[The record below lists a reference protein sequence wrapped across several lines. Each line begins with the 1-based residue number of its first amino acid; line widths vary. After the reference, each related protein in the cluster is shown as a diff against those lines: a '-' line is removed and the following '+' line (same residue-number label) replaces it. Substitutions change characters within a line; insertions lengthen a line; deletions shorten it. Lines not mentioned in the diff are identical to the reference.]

1 MVHSSHSSEKS
12 QRLSA
17 ISRACSKI
25 KDFRGKW
32 LLIYFWGLGCAPC
45 LKTGLPAMM
54 SFYEQH
60 AADRDR
66 FEIVAFCIDD
76 ERDVTSM
83 AELDR
88 KLEPVVEH
96 VWGGK
101 KLPFPVV
108 LDASF
113 KTQDGFGISTL
124 GPVLVDPEGTS

>member
-1 MVHSSHSSEKS
+1 
-12 QRLSA
+12 
-17 ISRACSKI
+17 
-25 KDFRGKW
+25 
-32 LLIYFWGLGCAPC
+32 
-45 LKTGLPAMM
+45 MM

-60 AADRDR
+60 AAERAR

-88 KLEPVVEH
+88 KLEPIVKH

-101 KLPFPVV
+101 SLPFPVV

-113 KTQDGFGISTL
+113 KTQENFGISTL
-124 GPVLVDPEGTS
+124 GPLLIDPEGRLVKGDETVLAEKLKEQKGTSSARNAASR